1 MASRLSKYDVF
12 LTIHSSERINRIDLF
27 DHVRGDARFAQ
38 TGERSFKENVRVLKN
53 DGLVVES
60 NDSLSVNSLND
71 KTWDLLA
78 FIYWSRLRGRDY
90 AALLDGDV
98 VNVFRAVYLGSF
110 TLKEIISATA
120 LSKPTVSKLLGFL
133 ADNGLIEIIG
143 KRPAAFK
150 ALITD
155 HCVFYINLL
164 DLPLNKAFPGY
175 LPPQIKRVH
184 SKKLV
189 EELIRLH
196 TYSSTVTE
204 GNTASADDVKK
215 VFCDLPV
222 KLTAREVMEIVNT
235 RSAVVNLFKFK
246 DSKITEEGIMA
257 LHEILMTNLLESA
270 GRYYYS
276 RKRIVGSDHK
286 PPGSKEEI
294 DASMK
299 ALVNFINKHPKET
312 DPLILAPLAHLV
324 FVSIH
329 PFQDGNGRLAR
340 LLHSWILIKKDIPLF
355 AYDPQKKIEYFT
367 LIDQA
372 RKKDA
377 FYFVEFCNREQLN
390 IIEKNSH
397 SEPRG

>member
-12 LTIHSSERINRIDLF
+12 LIIHSSEKIKRNDLF
-27 DHVRGDARFAQ
+27 DHVRDDARFAQ
-38 TGERSFKENVRVLKN
+38 TGERPFKEIVRVLKN
-53 DGLVVES
+53 DRLIVES
-60 NDSLSVNSLND
+60 NDSLSVNPSND

-90 AALLDGDV
+90 DALLDEDV
-98 VNVFRAVYLGSF
+98 VKVFRAVYLGS
-110 TLKEIISATA
+110 TNLKEIVAATA
-120 LSKPTVSKLLGFL
+120 LSKPTVSKMLGLL
-133 ADNGLIEIIG
+133 ADSGLIEATG

-164 DLPLNKAFPGY
+164 NLPLNNAFIGY
-175 LPPQIKRVH
+175 CPPKIRRIH

-204 GNTASADDVKK
+204 GNTASEDDVDK
-215 VFCDLPV
+215 VFSDLPV

-235 RSAVVNLFKFK
+235 RAAVVNLFKFK
-246 DSKITEEGIMA
+246 ESRITEERIKE
-257 LHEILMTNLLESA
+257 LHGILMNRLIDSA
-270 GRYYYS
+270 GRYYYA

-294 DASMK
+294 DASMN
-299 ALVNFINKHPKET
+299 AFVNFINKYFKET

-340 LLHSWILIKKDIPLF
+340 LLHSWILIKKDLPLF

-367 LIDQA
+367 YIDQA

-377 FYFVEFCNREQLN
+377 FNFVEFCNREQMN
-390 IIEKNSH
+390 IIEKNRSQMP
-397 SEPRG
+397 SL